1 LKYAGG
7 ITTRFVCSRGPKD
20 LLHRYNL
27 FEPPLDTQSRSK
39 LRPGR
44 RLEHLGLRLVNLD
57 ELAHGKVKEDVL
69 GPSGDAGA
77 HDLAVEH

>member
-1 LKYAGG
+1 MQMGFRQDLFVHAALRTYYTD
-7 ITTRFVCSRGPKD
+7 TTYSS
-20 LLHRYNL
+20 
-27 FEPPLDTQSRSK
+27 PLDTQSCSK

-44 RLEHLGLRLVNLD
+44 RLKHLGLCLVNLD

-69 GPSGDAGA
+69 GPAGDAGA